1 MYSHWTEIGSHAQ
14 ERQQERIAEADEWR
28 LAQRAAP
35 AHPRQ
40 SASPSMWQALAATIQ
55 RFTTLRVKRAERAVA

>member
-1 MYSHWTEIGSHAQ
+1 MNSHWTEIGSYAQ

-35 AHPRQ
+35 AYPRQ
-40 SASPSMWQALAATIQ
+40 PASPSMWQALAATIQ
-55 RFTTLRVKRAERAVA
+55 RFTTLRVKRTERAVA